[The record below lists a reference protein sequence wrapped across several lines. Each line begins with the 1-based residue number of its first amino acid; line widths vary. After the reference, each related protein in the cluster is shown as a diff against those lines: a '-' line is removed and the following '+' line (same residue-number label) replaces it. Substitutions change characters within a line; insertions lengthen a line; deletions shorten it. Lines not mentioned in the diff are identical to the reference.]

1 MMSVAADV
9 DRVAAADDYPYVK
22 SRAAKML
29 SKGIDD
35 ASDTRGESLRQLA
48 GRLGYKSAVVLSH
61 MRTGRLPIPVERAPE
76 LAEVIGMPRG
86 DFIIAVME
94 QRFPNMNVKKE
105 LGAHFRDE
113 PLTANE
119 VSPGEHR
126 LLEELAEIAG
136 RPINELPAEHIGVL
150 REIVGDRSPRKRWL
164 SHGEVGL
171 VEVLRRTVPDACRD
185 GINQEQA
192 EKFAEC
198 VKNAFASER

>member
-1 MMSVAADV
+1 MTSVAAGLN
-9 DRVAAADDYPYVK
+9 RVAAPDDYPYVK

-35 ASDTRGESLRQLA
+35 ASDARGESLRQLA

-86 DFIIAVME
+86 EFIIAVME
-94 QRFPNMNVKKE
+94 QRFPNLNVKKE
-105 LGAHFRDE
+105 LGSYFRDE
-113 PLTANE
+113 PPTASE

-126 LLEELAEIAG
+126 LLDELAEIAG
-136 RPINELPAEHIGVL
+136 RPINELPAEHTGVL
-150 REIVGDRSPRKRWL
+150 REVVGDRSPRKRWL

-171 VEVLRRTVPDACRD
+171 VEVLRRTIPDACRD
-185 GINQEQA
+185 GVSQRQA
-192 EKFAEC
+192 DKFAEC
-198 VKNAFASER
+198 VKNALASED